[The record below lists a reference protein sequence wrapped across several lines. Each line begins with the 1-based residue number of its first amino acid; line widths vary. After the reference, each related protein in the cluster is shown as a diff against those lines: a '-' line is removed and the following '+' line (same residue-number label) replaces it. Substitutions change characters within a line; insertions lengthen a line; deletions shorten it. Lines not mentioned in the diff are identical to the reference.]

1 MELAVRVEETL
12 DRLETLVVS
21 LVAAAVV
28 LLVLFLLVL
37 DNQVLDN
44 LEQMEILA
52 TQEVVVAEH
61 NLVKADNPED
71 LEMQDLM
78 GMEQIRD
85 NLEITELEQDLEDL
99 EVTDLEHKVETQET
113 QETLEMQT
121 LDNPEVVQIH
131 LPNRLQLVEVQ
142 DIQSKLVLED
152 LLPSLGTLHK

>member
-1 MELAVRVEETL
+1 ML
-12 DRLETLVVS
+12 DRLETLVVG

-52 TQEVVVAEH
+52 TQELVEVAQTV
-61 NLVKADNPED
+61 VKADNLED

-78 GMEQIRD
+78 VMEQIRD

-99 EVTDLEHKVETQET
+99 EITELEHKVETQET
-113 QETLEMQT
+113 QETLEIQT
-121 LDNPEVVQIH
+121 LDNLEVLQIH
-131 LPNRLQLVEVQ
+131 LLNKLPLVEVQ